1 MPKDIK
7 ISPKFGLN
15 PTIPKCFYCGEDKN
29 ELIIVGRLP
38 DDQEAPKNAVWDKEP
53 CDKCKGFM
61 DVGII
66 LISTRDGESGENP
79 YRTGGWCV
87 VNERVVRD
95 IIKDGKVL
103 DTILKKR
110 VCFVPDT
117 VWYLVGLP
125 RN

>member
-66 LISTRDGESGENP
+66 LISTK
-79 YRTGGWCV
+79 GW
-87 VNERVVRD
+87 R
-95 IIKDGKVL
+95 K
-103 DTILKKR
+103 
-110 VCFVPDT
+110 
-117 VWYLVGLP
+117 W
-125 RN
+125 